1 MIPSVLRG
9 SIDPGG
15 TLDGKV
21 VAITGASAGVGRAA
35 AHEFAK
41 HGASVGLLARDPDR
55 LETTRQEIEMAGGR
69 AAVAPV
75 DVADAAAVEA
85 AAARVENELG
95 PIDIWVNDA
104 MATIFARTWDVKPE
118 EIKRAT
124 EVIYLGTVHGT
135 MAALRRFRERGS
147 GTIVQ
152 VGSALAYRAIPL
164 QAAYCAGKFAIRG
177 FTDSL
182 RVELMNDDADI
193 SVTMVQL
200 PGLNTPQFSWVRVRG
215 LSKVPRPVAPVFSPD
230 VAARGIVFAATHR
243 RREVWVGGS
252 TWLTIIGNTLAP
264 SLADRYL
271 ARTNPEGQQSETP
284 IERSHGDY
292 LFDPVDRPY
301 STHGPYEDEEKSR
314 SIQFSLSRWRLPLA
328 AGAAGAALGAI
339 AGLARACRS

>member
-1 MIPSVLRG
+1 MAGNALRG

-15 TLDGKV
+15 ELAGKV

-35 AHEFAK
+35 AHEFAR
-41 HGASVGLLARDPDR
+41 HGASVGLLARDPER
-55 LETTRQEIEMAGGR
+55 LEATRREIELAGGR

-75 DVADAAAVEA
+75 DVADADAVEA
-85 AAARVENELG
+85 AATQVESELG
-95 PIDIWVNDA
+95 SIDIWVNDA
-104 MATIFARTWDVKPE
+104 MATIFARSWDVQPE

-135 MAALRRFRERGS
+135 MAALRRFRARGH

-164 QAAYCAGKFAIRG
+164 QAAYCAAKFAIRG

-182 RVELMNDDADI
+182 RCELLNDDSDI
-193 SVTMVQL
+193 HVTMVQL

-215 LSKVPRPVAPVFSPD
+215 LKKVPRPVAPVYSPE
-230 VAARGIVFAATHR
+230 VAARGILFAATHH

-252 TWLTIIGNTLAP
+252 TWLTIVGNALAP
-264 SLADRYL
+264 SLGDRYL
-271 ARTNPEGQQSETP
+271 ASTNPEGQQSETS
-284 IERSHGDY
+284 IERSEGDY

-301 STHGPYEDEEKSR
+301 ATHGPYEDEEKPR

-328 AGAAGAALGAI
+328 AGLGGLALAAI
-339 AGLARACRS
+339 AGTVGARRR